1 MITKTKD
8 KQFNEVLEDTIYA
21 QVLDTDTIIVDGNL
35 VRSFKVRLIA
45 GGSAKEFTYLRSLAL
60 DETHGTNVTAN
71 EVITSIL
78 AESSLTIEDLSNLGY
93 VGVELKEKYRKIIK
107 DEERLTS
114 LLSPNVFMEVIK
126 QLNDL
131 EV

>member
-1 MITKTKD
+1 M
-8 KQFNEVLEDTIYA
+8 
-21 QVLDTDTIIVDGNL
+21 
-35 VRSFKVRLIA
+35 
-45 GGSAKEFTYLRSLAL
+45 
-60 DETHGTNVTAN
+60 TAN

>member
-8 KQFNEVLEDTIYA
+8 KQFNEVLEDTIYT
-21 QVLDTDTIIVDGNL
+21 QILDTDTVIVDGNL

-45 GGSAKEFTYLRSLAL
+45 GGKAEEFTYLRSLSL
-60 DETHGTNVTAN
+60 DETHGTDVTAN

-93 VGVELKEKYRKIIK
+93 VGVELEEKYRKIVR

-114 LLSPNVFMEVIK
+114 ILSANVFMEVIK
-126 QLNDL
+126 QLNNL
-131 EV
+131 EG